1 MRNGQNDM
9 GGDAAPRPDA
19 GPSFGPKA
27 GAAGHMWDP
36 LVRITHWAVAMAVLA
51 NGLIN
56 KSGGTAHI
64 WIGWAVLGLL
74 ALRFAWGVWGP
85 YEARF
90 TSFLPNPLAALRH
103 VRALA
108 GKLTGLNLGGGALR
122 DYPSHNPAGAL
133 MVYALWGGLA
143 AVSITGLVMTGG
155 ASPVRLAEERAAV
168 AAGDWSVLVQKGDD
182 DGHDKDGDK
191 EGDDAY
197 EWAEDVHEVAA
208 NLVLILALIHVAG
221 VALESRALG
230 RNLVRPML
238 RKP

>member
-182 DGHDKDGDK
+182 DGHDKVGDK
-191 EGDDAY
+191 EGYDAY